1 MRDALAYLNPDLPAA
16 ALDDALRKL
25 THPEGATLEVR
36 NRNFHQMLIGG
47 VNVEYRAGGGAIRG
61 AQARII
67 DFDDPSAN
75 DWLAVNQFTVA
86 ENQNTRRSDIVLF
99 LNGLPLGIIE
109 LKNLADEDADIWSGW
124 RQFQTY
130 WSELSTLF

>member
-1 MRDALAYLNPDLPAA
+1 MVLERRLRTVLAHLNPDLPAA

-25 THPEGATLEVR
+25 THPEEATLGVR
-36 NRNFHQMLIGG
+36 NRTFHRMLIGG

-61 AQARII
+61 GQARII

-86 ENQNTRRSDIVLF
+86 GNQNTRRSDIVLF

-109 LKNLADEDADIWSGW
+109 LKNTADEDADIWSA
-124 RQFQTY
+124 
-130 WSELSTLF
+130 